1 MMAQH
6 QTTLNQC
13 RVNDGP
19 TSNYAEPMTGS
30 MMAQHQTTLNQCQVN
45 DGPTSNYAEPMPGQ

>member
-19 TSNYAEPMTGS
+19 TSNYAEPMPGQ
-30 MMAQHQTTLNQCQVN
+30 AQHQTTLNQCRVN
-45 DGPTSNYAEPMPGQ
+45 DSPTSNYSEPMPGQ